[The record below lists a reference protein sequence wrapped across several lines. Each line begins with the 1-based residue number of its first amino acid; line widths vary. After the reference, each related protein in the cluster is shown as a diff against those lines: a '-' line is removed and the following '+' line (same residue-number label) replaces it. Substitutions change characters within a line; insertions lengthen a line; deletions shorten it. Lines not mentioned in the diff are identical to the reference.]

1 GCGHNNSGLVSTT
14 SGIVGLNWAATSLTS
29 QMGERFLGL
38 LSYCFSGTGTSKI
51 NFGENA
57 IVAGDGTVAADLFR
71 KADKPNNYYLNLDA
85 ISVNDNRVET
95 LGTPFYA
102 TDGNIVIDSGTTYTF
117 LPGSYLEQVK
127 AAVESVV
134 TAERAPST
142 YGMLCYYSNLI
153 DIFPVITM
161 HFSGGADLVLDNNNV
176 YVNMGGGGS
185 FCLALMDGDPMQ
197 VSIFGNRAQNNFLV
211 GYDPSSMVVSFKPTD
226 CSALF

>member
-1 GCGHNNSGLVSTT
+1 MTTLVLTRLSTLARAIPRERLVSTT

-51 NFGENA
+51 NFGANA
-57 IVAGDGTVAADLFR
+57 IVAGDGTVAADIR
-71 KADKPNNYYLNLDA
+71 
-85 ISVNDNRVET
+85 EH
-95 LGTPFYA
+95 
-102 TDGNIVIDSGTTYTF
+102 VIDSGTTYTF